1 MTRMSAFWTAIPMFL
16 TGAGEILVN
25 PVVYQYVFEQAP
37 APLRSLVQAPD
48 YGDVIGRFCEIF
60 TRMSSKE
67 ESGLVLGEIGSSLS
81 FLSQPLQLH
90 LMYGLYEEG
99 SISNAITAAL
109 SPLVPENLNDGHL
122 VYFYYINCIG
132 PPQMAW
138 GEMLDVP
145 SDGHAV
151 AARDV
156 ARLRSLSTTSC
167 RFLQSTLEDA
177 DLALAC
183 KRLKTIVA
191 DMAAAEG
198 HRRQSV
204 HGSTAGS
211 SFDSIRS
218 EVARREHHLSPRRV

>member
-1 MTRMSAFWTAIPMFL
+1 
-16 TGAGEILVN
+16 
-25 PVVYQYVFEQAP
+25 
-37 APLRSLVQAPD
+37 
-48 YGDVIGRFCEIF
+48 
-60 TRMSSKE
+60 
-67 ESGLVLGEIGSSLS
+67 
-81 FLSQPLQLH
+81 
-90 LMYGLYEEG
+90 
-99 SISNAITAAL
+99 
-109 SPLVPENLNDGHL
+109 
-122 VYFYYINCIG
+122 
-132 PPQMAW
+132 MAW